1 MTESKKQTIMAFI
14 RLAVMLVATGL
25 AVFGVTVDAESLF
38 TIVMCVVAVVAS
50 IVSWWKNNNVTEA
63 ASAAQKVL
71 DELKSGLKPDDETEI
86 AKE

>member
-38 TIVMCVVAVVAS
+38 TIVMCIVAVVAA

-71 DELKSGLKPDDETEI
+71 DELKSGLKSDDEI
-86 AKE
+86 VKE